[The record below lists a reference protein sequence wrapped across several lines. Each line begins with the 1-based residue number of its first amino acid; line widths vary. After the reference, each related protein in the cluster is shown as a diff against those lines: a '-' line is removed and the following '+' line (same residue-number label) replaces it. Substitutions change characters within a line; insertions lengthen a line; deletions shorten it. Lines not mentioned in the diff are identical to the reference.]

1 VVIIKDIALLELLM
15 EQKKQLGSIL
25 LEAGIISPKT
35 LERALERQKG
45 SGKRLGII
53 LEEMGVIIE
62 SELVE
67 TLAQQFGFKTVKDFA
82 GYSFSIDLLDLVHE
96 DMAVQRTIFPL
107 KLQNGILAVAIND
120 PFDND
125 TIEFIGKK
133 TGLKIMPVLST
144 RQDILAAIKKHYLR
158 NVETV
163 ADKRKVLVV
172 DDSQPIA
179 AIIEVALKKEGYEVS
194 VGQDGV
200 EGLKMALVEKP
211 DLIICDSIMPRMD
224 GFALIRAIR
233 ANPVTA
239 QIPMILLTSKASGE
253 DEQRAF
259 EAGFLD
265 FIPKPVQPIR
275 IVSRVKHALEL
286 IDAMKK

>member
-1 VVIIKDIALLELLM
+1 M

-25 LEAGIISPKT
+25 LESGIISSKT

-45 SGKRLGII
+45 SGKKLGLV
-53 LEEMGVIIE
+53 LEEMGVITE
-62 SELVE
+62 TELVD
-67 TLAQQFGFKTVKDFA
+67 TLAKQFGFKTVKEFA
-82 GYSFSIDLLDLVHE
+82 GYSFASDLLDLVHE

-107 KLQNGILAVAIND
+107 KIQNGMLAIAIND

-125 TIEFIGKK
+125 TLEFLGKK
-133 TGLKIMPVLST
+133 TGFKIMPVLST

-158 NVETV
+158 SAEIVS
-163 ADKRKVLVV
+163 DRRKILVV

-179 AIIEVALKKEGYEVS
+179 TIIEVALKKEGYEVS

-200 EGLKMALVEKP
+200 EGLKMALTEKP
-211 DLIICDSIMPRMD
+211 DLIICDSVMPRMD
-224 GFALIRAIR
+224 GFALIRALH
-233 ANPVTA
+233 ANPATA

>member
-1 VVIIKDIALLELLM
+1 M
-15 EQKKQLGSIL
+15 EQKKQLGTIL
-25 LEAGIISPKT
+25 VEKEIISNKT

-45 SGKRLGII
+45 SGRKLGVV
-53 LEEMGVIIE
+53 LEEMGVITE
-62 SELVE
+62 EELID
-67 TLAQQFGFKTVKDFA
+67 TLARQFGFKTVKNFA
-82 GYSFSIDLLDLVHE
+82 DYSFPTSLLDLIHE

-107 KLQNGILAVAIND
+107 KLTEGVLAVATND

-125 TIEFIGKK
+125 ILEFLGKK
-133 TGLKIMPVLST
+133 TGLKIMPVLAV
-144 RQDILAAIKKHYLR
+144 RQHIHAAIKKHYLR
-158 NVETV
+158 DAEVTV
-163 ADKRKVLVV
+163 NRHKILVV

-179 AIIEVALKKEGYEVS
+179 TIIEVVLKKEGYDVCI
-194 VGQDGV
+194 GQDGV

-211 DLIICDSIMPRMD
+211 DLIICDSVMPRMD
-224 GFALIRAIR
+224 GFALIRALR
-233 ANPVTA
+233 ANPATA

-259 EAGFLD
+259 DAGFLD

-275 IVSRVKHALEL
+275 IVSRVKHALNL